1 MNSAGGGRDH
11 GRRTPPPRDQG
22 ESAFAPIL
30 AAFVA
35 RVRGALAA
43 VLVDAEGEAVD
54 YAGVLDPFAARLA
67 GAHWRIVLNDAM
79 AEKSDG
85 ALWLAVGT
93 DHRSYIARALP
104 DGYALVVV
112 LTRSAAFVRWDRA
125 VQVCV
130 AGLGAEAGWTGMRQ
144 PDWFAVRVTSH
155 PDGRPL
161 AVRLNDRLRAVEIL
175 GVVANG
181 LGPKERGWRVRLTT
195 GAETTLVREVW
206 GTWYA
211 DEPLA

>member
-1 MNSAGGGRDH
+1 MNSAGGGRER
-11 GRRTPPPRDQG
+11 GRRIPQPRDQG

-30 AAFVA
+30 AVLVA

-54 YAGVLDPFAARLA
+54 YAGVLDPFVARLA
-67 GAHWRIVLNDAM
+67 GAHWRIVLNDAL
-79 AEKSDG
+79 AGKAAG
-85 ALWLAVGT
+85 RLWLAVGT
-93 DHRSYIARALP
+93 FQRSYIAWVLP

-112 LTRSAAFVRWDRA
+112 LTRTAAFARWDRA
-125 VQVCV
+125 IQVCI
-130 AGLGAEAGWTGMRQ
+130 AALASEAGWTGMRQ

-155 PDGRPL
+155 ADGRPL

-195 GAETTLVREVW
+195 GAEATLVREVW
-206 GTWYA
+206 GNWYA
-211 DEPLA
+211 DEPLF